1 MEHSNIFWERK
12 RMRTII
18 AGSREI
24 TDYALIERG
33 MIDVPFNVTE
43 VVSGGARGVD
53 TLGERWARE
62 NGIPIKIF
70 PADWKIGRSAGILRN
85 TQMANYAE
93 ALVAFHFNGSRGT
106 ANMIEQAKR
115 HGLKVFVVKF

>member
-70 PADWKIGRSAGILRN
+70 PADWKIRWHFAEYTNGKLR
-85 TQMANYAE
+85 
-93 ALVAFHFNGSRGT
+93 
-106 ANMIEQAKR
+106 
-115 HGLKVFVVKF
+115 